1 MAFQISF
8 AGSLGV
14 ELARITNEQLDFALR
29 CLEQIAGSTPNSN
42 VEVAI
47 HEFRKST
54 KKLRSVFRMVRSALP
69 EGVYTSWIA
78 ILRSAS
84 AELSAS
90 RDATVLEQHLRE
102 AYLAICP
109 GADWGDKPWRNL
121 DLFAPYR
128 DQAVA
133 SRSAAQVGH
142 VRAELLTLKA
152 QVADFGFEQ
161 VGISH
166 LLEGHRR
173 SFKQARQL
181 LALLRAPF
189 PEPTMHKFRKRTKDT
204 FYQVRLLARL
214 YPRKLQKEQS
224 RFEQLSETLGLLHDL
239 LVLRSAIENA
249 RTTTSQV
256 KELPG
261 LLDYVLGRIAR
272 LERRTLRIASKLY
285 KDVPKRRTRRL
296 ADCYYATLRAQ
307 HRRAME
313 KAAAP
318 DPLPRLAKV
327 VRLPAVSLKKCD
339 AQARAANPKRRSN
352 SMIRLAAHATHSTVS
367 ARMSP

>member
-14 ELARITNEQLDFALR
+14 ELARITNEQLDFALG
-29 CLEQIAGSTPNSN
+29 CLELIAESSPNSD

-47 HEFRKST
+47 HEFRKTT
-54 KKLRSVFRMVRSALP
+54 KKLRAIFRMMRSALP
-69 EGVYTSWIA
+69 EGVYASWMA

-84 AELSAS
+84 AELSVS

-102 AYLAICP
+102 AYQAICP
-109 GADWGDKPWRNL
+109 EADLAGKPWRNL
-121 DLFAPYR
+121 TLFASYK
-128 DQAVA
+128 DQAM
-133 SRSAAQVGH
+133 SERSAMQVGH
-142 VRAELLTLKA
+142 VRAELLALKA
-152 QVADFGFEQ
+152 QVADLGFEQ
-161 VGISH
+161 VGFSQ
-166 LLEGHRR
+166 LLEGHRQ

-181 LALLRAPF
+181 LSRLRAPY
-189 PEPTMHKFRKRTKDT
+189 PEPTLHEFRKRTKDT
-204 FYQVRLLARL
+204 LYQLRLLTKL
-214 YPRKLQKEQS
+214 SPRKLQKEQS

-239 LVLRSAIENA
+239 LGLRSAIECA
-249 RTTTSQV
+249 RTSSCVV

-261 LLDYVLGRIAR
+261 LLDYVLGRITR
-272 LERRTLRIASKLY
+272 LERRALRFGSKLFRET
-285 KDVPKRRTRRL
+285 PKKRSRRL
-296 ADCYYATLRAQ
+296 ADCYYATLRAL

-327 VRLPAVSLKKCD
+327 VRLPATTLKKCG
-339 AQARAANPKRRSN
+339 AQAAAPNPTRRSH